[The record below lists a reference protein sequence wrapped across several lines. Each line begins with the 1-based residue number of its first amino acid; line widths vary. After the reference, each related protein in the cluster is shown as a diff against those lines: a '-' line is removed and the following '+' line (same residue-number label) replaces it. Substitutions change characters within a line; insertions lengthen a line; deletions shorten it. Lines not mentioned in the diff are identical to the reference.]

1 MFDQIGSAALKI
13 VYDAANLLD
22 PDGYDP
28 AAAAAA
34 AITRDIATLG
44 PHIALGHAR
53 NSSPSA
59 PQPPPARV
67 CCPGR

>member
-1 MFDQIGSAALKI
+1 MLDQVGSPALKI

-34 AITRDIATLG
+34 ISRDIAPLG
-44 PHIALGHAR
+44 PHIASRTPR
-53 NSSPSA
+53 NSSPTA
-59 PQPPPARV
+59 RRPPPAPA